1 MLKPIIKWV
10 GGKTQL
16 LPVLSENTPK
26 YCHDQPFD
34 LIEAFSGGV
43 AFSLWAINNLPNLQ
57 RLVINDLNPTLITT
71 YTVVRDYPEELLLSL
86 KEMQSAYHS
95 LSDVD
100 QKTYYYSVRERFNDL
115 ISTGEAGV
123 CDVALASCFLFLN
136 KTCFNGL
143 YRVNSKGGFN
153 VPIGSY
159 KKPMICNEDE
169 IRALSVALSNP
180 NITLQQGDYQNLTAH
195 ITHERPTLF
204 YFDPPYRPLDL
215 TKNFTQYNASGFND
229 NDQIRLAQFCA
240 DLHSQDVQFLLSN
253 SDPKCTNPDDNF
265 FDDLFEKFNI
275 SRVSARR
282 SVACNAESRKSI
294 TEILVKNY

>member
-16 LPVLSENTPK
+16 LPVLSKNIPD
-26 YCHDQPFD
+26 YCHTQPFD
-34 LIEAFSGGV
+34 LVEAFSGGM
-43 AFSLWAINNLPNLQ
+43 AFSLWAISNLPNLQ
-57 RLVINDLNPTLITT
+57 RIIINDLNSTIINT
-71 YTVVRDYPEELLLSL
+71 YTVVRDYPDDLIFLL
-86 KEMQSAYHS
+86 KEMQSTYHS
-95 LSDVD
+95 LPDVQ
-100 QKTYYYSVRERFNDL
+100 QKAYYYSARECFNDL
-115 ISTGEAGV
+115 ISPDKANGCHITLAGY
-123 CDVALASCFLFLN
+123 FLFLN

-159 KKPMICNEDE
+159 KKPIICNEDD
-169 IRALSVALSNP
+169 IRALSHALNKSNV
-180 NITLQQGDYQNLTAH
+180 ILQQGDYRNLSTH
-195 ITHERPTLF
+195 ITHDRPTLF

-229 NDQIRLAQFCA
+229 NEQIRLSEFCN
-240 DLHSQDVQFLLSN
+240 DLHSQGLQFLLSN
-253 SDPKCTNPDDNF
+253 SDPKCTNPHDNF
-265 FDDLFEKFNI
+265 FDDLFEKFSI

-282 SVACNAESRKSI
+282 SVACNAESRKRI

>member
-16 LPVLSENTPK
+16 LPVLSENIPK
-26 YCHDQPFD
+26 YCYDQPFD

-123 CDVALASCFLFLN
+123 CSVTLASCFLFLN

-159 KKPMICNEDE
+159 KKPMICNEEE
-169 IRALSVALSNP
+169 IRALSAALNNP
-180 NITLQQGDYQNLTAH
+180 NIILQNGDYQNLTTH
-195 ITHERPTLF
+195 ITHDRPTLF
-204 YFDPPYRPLDL
+204 YFDPPYKPVNEGNSCTSYMPQDFGDEEQINLA
-215 TKNFTQYNASGFND
+215 NFCKGIGETGA
-229 NDQIRLAQFCA
+229 
-240 DLHSQDVQFLLSN
+240 
-253 SDPKCTNPDDNF
+253 K
-265 FDDLFEKFNI
+265 
-275 SRVSARR
+275 
-282 SVACNAESRKSI
+282 
-294 TEILVKNY
+294 